1 MKGSGNHK
9 RIPRKTDLHTDITYF
24 RYSGEVNTANLLN
37 LAKQRAIERGIN
49 NIVIASETG
58 LSAMRAVEV
67 FHGTGL
73 KITVV
78 THYPASTASPKG
90 RIPIGIN
97 REEYESTRKFL
108 EGEGVEIVQGTRPF
122 VPPSRTEWTIN
133 SMEGII
139 DATLELFGSG
149 TKIAIETAVMA
160 TDAGK
165 VRPGDEIISTGGTL
179 RGLDTALIVR
189 TCFSH
194 EFFKE
199 FEVREIVAK
208 PRFLVHEDYQYPDKN
223 WKGDF
228 EKYYE
233 RLKK

>member
-1 MKGSGNHK
+1 MKKSRNRSK
-9 RIPRKTDLHTDITYF
+9 MLEDADLQSSITYF
-24 RYSGEVNTANLLN
+24 RYSGEVNTVNLLK
-37 LAKQRAIERGIN
+37 LARQRAIERGIS

-58 LSAMRAVEV
+58 LSAMKAVEIFRGSGV
-67 FHGTGL
+67 

-78 THYPASTASPKG
+78 THYPSSTASPKG

-108 EGEGVEIVQGTRPF
+108 EKQGIEIVQGTRPF
-122 VPPSRTEWTIN
+122 VPPSRIDWTLN
-133 SMEGII
+133 SMEGMM
-139 DATLELFGSG
+139 DATLELFSSG
-149 TKIAIETAVMA
+149 TKIAIETAIMA

-165 VRPGDEIISTGGTL
+165 VKPGEEIVSTGGTL

-189 TCFSH
+189 TSFSH

-199 FEVREIVAK
+199 FEVREIIAK

-233 RLKK
+233 RLKM

>member
-1 MKGSGNHK
+1 M
-9 RIPRKTDLHTDITYF
+9 
-24 RYSGEVNTANLLN
+24 
-37 LAKQRAIERGIN
+37 
-49 NIVIASETG
+49 
-58 LSAMRAVEV
+58 
-67 FHGTGL
+67 
-73 KITVV
+73 
-78 THYPASTASPKG
+78 
-90 RIPIGIN
+90 
-97 REEYESTRKFL
+97 
-108 EGEGVEIVQGTRPF
+108 VEIVHDTIPF
-122 VPPSRTEWTIN
+122 VPSSRIEWTIN

-139 DATLELFGSG
+139 DATPELFGSG

-179 RGLDTALIVR
+179 RGLDTAVIVR
-189 TCFSH
+189 ICFSY
-194 EFFKE
+194 EFIKE

-223 WKGDF
+223 WRGDF